1 MAASFMTLALS
12 MAGFVFY
19 GARSAW
25 ERIEPWI
32 TAASLRS
39 APEPASLYG
48 IDITG
53 SRFLTRPAVQR
64 AVEFAAL
71 AHRGQ
76 FRKNKE
82 PYVAHCVATAAIVEG
97 LLAPTEEDTR
107 AEAAII
113 TALLHDVLDDAGVDL
128 DSIQREFGPQIASMV
143 SKVSQLSATN
153 QLVRRRLR
161 LNDAEPTPQE
171 AAQLRHMIVT
181 MVSEPLVIV
190 VKLADRLH
198 NMRTVYALAPNKQKA
213 VAEETRRVW
222 CSLSERLGMFALK
235 SELED
240 LCFAVLQPDEYRA
253 LRAELDE
260 MWGLTS
266 IHPAAMAPVDSWD
279 YSSSSEDESSSQS
292 SNNHNSNG
300 ARIINATTATTAT
313 TTMKVDRRSGGEP
326 GWLGAAHATVPHHTP
341 PADQQSSDSEQ
352 MLHQID
358 YKLDPEAQYLTT
370 EQSEVRELVR
380 SVLPFDASTFN
391 MERLNIPP
399 SARRGLEV
407 LQGCARA
414 LLQEITMEGV
424 ASGLEVSVQGRV
436 KSLFST
442 FKKMARKSV
451 PLTKVYDA
459 RALRV
464 VVEDFSGARELEAIS
479 ACYKLLPAVH
489 RMWKKVDG
497 EDDDYIAQPKE
508 SGYQSLHTAVMGP
521 GGVPMEVQIRT
532 ATMHDVAE
540 YGRAAHWAYKEHTP
554 ALGGSAPAREAIA
567 TGHPVLHISR
577 GGQLRDAVVV
587 ESESEGMRL
596 VVAVSLTSRRF
607 QSAHTTKAAPMEYT
621 TILNYVAEKGY
632 FSPGQGDLVVNLE
645 LFTLCSDGK
654 YHRLDKFGQKLP
666 TVAVP
671 LAADVLLDN
680 ENENKNNSSSGDT
693 SEMSSGEEDA
703 FAGAGAGAGPSH
715 QRYLSDSDEHSAVH
729 AGHAETTGRPN
740 DSIPSSKSAIQNNNN
755 KNNANVVEETAFLNN
770 RIRLLRSM
778 LEWGADIGSEIPAS
792 TEDGKQP
799 QGFWNPPS
807 SASVS
812 DGEQSV
818 DGGDAA
824 SAPVV
829 PPPGHEMAFETSPL
843 DVMVLVWPSGSILR
857 VPRGTTAGTVARRE
871 GGGGSGG
878 QRRRS
883 GVVNVNNR
891 MVSESTCLQDGDYVV
906 LTQET
911 VKL

>member
-12 MAGFVFY
+12 MGGFVFY

-32 TAASLRS
+32 TAASIRS
-39 APEPASLYG
+39 APEPAALYG
-48 IDITG
+48 IDVTG
-53 SRFLTRPAVQR
+53 SRFFTRPAVQR

-71 AHRGQ
+71 AHKGQ

-128 DSIQREFGPQIASMV
+128 DSIRREFGSQIASMV

-198 NMRTVYALAPNKQKA
+198 NMRTVYALAPDKQKA

-240 LCFAVLQPDEYRA
+240 LCFAVLQPNEYRA

-260 MWGLTS
+260 MWGLVS
-266 IHPAAMAPVDSWD
+266 IPPAAMAPTDSWD
-279 YSSSSEDESSSQS
+279 SSFSEEDESSSKILTS
-292 SNNHNSNG
+292 TSIGTSTNTHLNNTK
-300 ARIINATTATTAT
+300 IE
-313 TTMKVDRRSGGEP
+313 RRSGGEP
-326 GWLGAAHATVPHHTP
+326 GWLGAAHATVPHHIPTEEKT
-341 PADQQSSDSEQ
+341 QQTLEIEQ
-352 MLHQID
+352 VID
-358 YKLDPEAQYLTT
+358 YKTDPEAQYLSS
-370 EQSEVRELVR
+370 EQLEVRELVR

-436 KSLFST
+436 KSLFSA
-442 FKKMARKSV
+442 FKKMARKGV
-451 PLTKVYDA
+451 PLSKVYDG

-464 VVEDFSGARELEAIS
+464 VVEDSFGARELEAIS
-479 ACYKLLPAVH
+479 ACYKLLPVVH

-521 GGVPMEVQIRT
+521 GGIPMEVQIRT
-532 ATMHDVAE
+532 SMMHDVAE

-554 ALGGSAPAREAIA
+554 TLPGAGAPEREAIA

-607 QSAHTTKAAPMEYT
+607 QSAHTTKAAPLEYSA
-621 TILNYVAEKGY
+621 ILDYVAEKGY
-632 FSPGQGDLVVNLE
+632 FSPGQGDLSVNLE

-671 LAADVLLDN
+671 LAADVLLECT
-680 ENENKNNSSSGDT
+680 ENRSTSRE

-703 FAGAGAGAGPSH
+703 FAGPNTPSQ
-715 QRYLSDSDEHSAVH
+715 QRYQYSDEEEHSAVH
-729 AGHAETTGRPN
+729 AGHVETTGRPN
-740 DSIPSSKSAIQNNNN
+740 DSMPSSKSNSTNTS
-755 KNNANVVEETAFLNN
+755 NAVVEETAYLNN

-778 LEWGADIGSEIPAS
+778 LEWGADIESEIPAGGS
-792 TEDGKQP
+792 ADGKQP
-799 QGFWNPPS
+799 QGVFNS
-807 SASVS
+807 VAGEDLGNKKDEASIV
-812 DGEQSV
+812 GR
-818 DGGDAA
+818 AA
-824 SAPVV
+824 IAATAAES
-829 PPPGHEMAFETSPL
+829 TQ
-843 DVMVLVWPSGSILR
+843 DVMVLIWPSGSILR
-857 VPRGTTAGTVARRE
+857 VPRGTTAGAVAQRE
-871 GGGGSGG
+871 GGG
-878 QRRRS
+878 QRRRQ
-883 GVVNVNNR
+883 GVVNLNNR
-891 MVSESTCLQDGDYVV
+891 MVSASTCLQDGDYIV

-911 VKL
+911 VKV

>member
-1 MAASFMTLALS
+1 M
-12 MAGFVFY
+12 FY

-53 SRFLTRPAVQR
+53 SRFFTRPAVQR
-64 AVEFAAL
+64 AVEFAAI
-71 AHRGQ
+71 AHKGQ

-82 PYVAHCVATAAIVEG
+82 PYVSHCVETAKIVEG

-113 TALLHDVLDDAGVDL
+113 TALLHDVIDDAGVDL
-128 DSIQREFGPQIASMV
+128 DYIQREFGPQIASMV

-171 AAQLRHMIVT
+171 AAQLRQMIVT

-240 LCFAVLQPDEYRA
+240 LCFAVLQPNEYRA

-260 MWGLTS
+260 MWGLVS
-266 IHPAAMAPVDSWD
+266 IPPAAMAPIDSWD
-279 YSSSSEDESSSQS
+279 SSFSEEEETS
-292 SNNHNSNG
+292 SNRTIRSSN
-300 ARIINATTATTAT
+300 AISVP
-313 TTMKVDRRSGGEP
+313 KVERRSGGDP
-326 GWLGAAHATVPHHTP
+326 GWLGAAHATVPHQI
-341 PADQQSSDSEQ
+341 PATFNTITAEEVDKQ
-352 MLHQID
+352 HIID
-358 YKLDPEAQYLTT
+358 YKLDPEAQYLNA
-370 EQSEVRELVR
+370 EQLEARELVR

-414 LLQEITMEGV
+414 LLQEITLEGV
-424 ASGLEVSVQGRV
+424 AAGLEISVQGRV
-436 KSLFST
+436 KSLFSA
-442 FKKMARKSV
+442 FKKMARKGV

-489 RMWKKVDG
+489 RLWKKVDG

-521 GGVPMEVQIRT
+521 GGIPMEVQIRT

-554 ALGGSAPAREAIA
+554 VAGAGAPAREAIA

-577 GGQLRDAVVV
+577 GGQLRDAVVL
-587 ESESEGMRL
+587 ESENEGMRL

-607 QSAHTTKAAPMEYT
+607 QSANSIKAAPAEYSA
-621 TILNYVAEKGY
+621 ILEYVANKGY
-632 FSPGQGDLVVNLE
+632 FSSGQGDLSVNLE

-671 LAADVLLDN
+671 LAADVLPLDTAAAAAAAAAAVGA
-680 ENENKNNSSSGDT
+680 SVHSGT
-693 SEMSSGEEDA
+693 EPEMSSGEEDA
-703 FAGAGAGAGPSH
+703 FAGASGASH
-715 QRYLSDSDEHSAVH
+715 QQEYYTSDDEAAAVH
-729 AGHAETTGRPN
+729 ATAGRPN
-740 DSIPSSKSAIQNNNN
+740 DSMPSSSSG
-755 KNNANVVEETAFLNN
+755 NASVVEETAFLNN

-778 LEWGADIGSEIPAS
+778 LEWGADIGSSETAFTVAGTVDEATATATAGSNGSGDVSEKSERATQEPVPEAS
-792 TEDGKQP
+792 P
-799 QGFWNPPS
+799 
-807 SASVS
+807 
-812 DGEQSV
+812 
-818 DGGDAA
+818 
-824 SAPVV
+824 
-829 PPPGHEMAFETSPL
+829 H
-843 DVMVLVWPSGSILR
+843 DVMVLIWPSGIIRR
-857 VPRGTTAGTVARRE
+857 VPRGTTAGAVARRE
-871 GGGGSGG
+871 GGGGGG
-878 QRRRS
+878 GSRRRS
-883 GVVNVNNR
+883 GVINVNNR
-891 MVSESTCLQDGDYVV
+891 MVSESTCLQDGDYIV

-911 VKL
+911 VQV

>member
-1 MAASFMTLALS
+1 MPFALALG
-12 MAGFVFY
+12 GFVFY

-48 IDITG
+48 IDVTG
-53 SRFLTRPAVQR
+53 SRFFTRPAVQR
-64 AVEFAAL
+64 AVEFAAV

-128 DSIQREFGPQIASMV
+128 DTIQREFGSQVASMV

-240 LCFAVLQPDEYRA
+240 LCFAVLQPNEYRA

-260 MWGLTS
+260 MWGLVS
-266 IHPAAMAPVDSWD
+266 IPPAAMAPIHSWD
-279 YSSSSEDESSSQS
+279 SSFSDEEKEAETSKAAKTDSTSSTYTSTSTK
-292 SNNHNSNG
+292 
-300 ARIINATTATTAT
+300 I
-313 TTMKVDRRSGGEP
+313 DRRSGGEP
-326 GWLGAAHATVPHHTP
+326 GWLGTAKATVPLHIPTATAEDKEQQFSTP
-341 PADQQSSDSEQ
+341 PPP
-352 MLHQID
+352 QID
-358 YKLDPEAQYLTT
+358 YKTDPEAQYLTT
-370 EQSEVRELVR
+370 EQLEVRELVR

-424 ASGLEVSVQGRV
+424 ASGLEISVQGRV

-442 FKKMARKSV
+442 FKKMARKGV
-451 PLTKVYDA
+451 PLRKVYDA

-464 VVEDFSGARELEAIS
+464 VVEDSSGARELEAIS

-532 ATMHDVAE
+532 ATMHEVAE

-554 ALGGSAPAREAIA
+554 TLPGAGAPARENIQ

-587 ESESEGMRL
+587 ESESDGLRL

-607 QSAHTTKAAPMEYT
+607 QSAHSTKAAPMEYSA
-621 TILNYVAEKGY
+621 ILDYVAQKGY
-632 FSPGQGDLVVNLE
+632 FSPGQGDLTVNLE

-671 LAADVLLDN
+671 LAADVLLETAGVGATSD
-680 ENENKNNSSSGDT
+680 
-693 SEMSSGEEDA
+693 SEMSSSGEEDA
-703 FAGAGAGAGPSH
+703 FMSNNSQP
-715 QRYLSDSDEHSAVH
+715 RYLSDAEEDQHSVI
-729 AGHAETTGRPN
+729 HAETGRPN
-740 DSIPSSKSAIQNNNN
+740 NSMPSAQNIGAGGGSGAKS
-755 KNNANVVEETAFLNN
+755 VVEETAFLNN

-778 LEWGADIGSEIPAS
+778 LEWGADIGSEIPAT

-799 QGFWNPPS
+799 QGFWNPPATEG
-807 SASVS
+807 SAAGE
-812 DGEQSV
+812 DGV
-818 DGGDAA
+818 NGAA
-824 SAPVV
+824 ANSPVVV
-829 PPPGHEMAFETSPL
+829 PPPGHEMAFETSPQ
-843 DVMVLVWPSGSILR
+843 DVMVLIWPSGSILR
-857 VPRGTTAGTVARRE
+857 VPRGTTAGSVARRE
-871 GGGGSGG
+871 GGGGGGG

-891 MVSESTCLQDGDYVV
+891 MVAESTCLQDGDYIV

-911 VKL
+911 VKV

>member
-1 MAASFMTLALS
+1 MTLALS
-12 MAGFVFY
+12 MGGFVFY

-32 TAASLRS
+32 TAASIRS
-39 APEPASLYG
+39 APEPAALYG
-48 IDITG
+48 IDVTG
-53 SRFLTRPAVQR
+53 SRFFTRPAVQR
-64 AVEFAAL
+64 AVDFAAL
-71 AHRGQ
+71 AHKGQ

-128 DSIQREFGPQIASMV
+128 DSIRREFGPQIASMV

-171 AAQLRHMIVT
+171 AAQLRQMIVT

-198 NMRTVYALAPNKQKA
+198 NMRTVYALAPDKQKA

-240 LCFAVLQPDEYRA
+240 LCFAVLQPNEYRA

-260 MWGLTS
+260 MWGLVS
-266 IHPAAMAPVDSWD
+266 IPPAAMAPTDSWD
-279 YSSSSEDESSSQS
+279 SSSDEDENSSSK
-292 SNNHNSNG
+292 NHNSSSNSTSYLNTK
-300 ARIINATTATTAT
+300 IE
-313 TTMKVDRRSGGEP
+313 RRSGGEP
-326 GWLGAAHATVPHHTP
+326 GWLGAAHATVPHHIP
-341 PADQQSSDSEQ
+341 DEEMKEQQTLENEQ
-352 MLHQID
+352 SID
-358 YKLDPEAQYLTT
+358 YKTDPEAQYLTN
-370 EQSEVRELVR
+370 EQLEVRELAR

-436 KSLFST
+436 KSLFSA
-442 FKKMARKSV
+442 FKKMARKGV
-451 PLTKVYDA
+451 PLSKVYDA

-464 VVEDFSGARELEAIS
+464 VVEDFSGARESEAIS
-479 ACYKLLPAVH
+479 SCYKLLPTVH

-521 GGVPMEVQIRT
+521 GGIPMEVQIRT

-554 ALGGSAPAREAIA
+554 TLPGAGAPDREAIGP
-567 TGHPVLHISR
+567 GHPVLHISR

-596 VVAVSLTSRRF
+596 VVAVSLMSRRF
-607 QSAHTTKAAPMEYT
+607 QSAHTTKAAPPEYSA
-621 TILNYVAEKGY
+621 ILDYVAEKGY
-632 FSPGQGDLVVNLE
+632 FSPGQGDLSVYLE

-654 YHRLDKFGQKLP
+654 YHRLDKFGQKLA

-671 LAADVLLDN
+671 LAADVLLGGT
-680 ENENKNNSSSGDT
+680 ESSSSAGGELET
-693 SEMSSGEEDA
+693 SSGEEDA
-703 FAGAGAGAGPSH
+703 FAGAGTASR
-715 QRYLSDSDEHSAVH
+715 QRYEYSDEEHV
-729 AGHAETTGRPN
+729 ETTSGRPN
-740 DSIPSSKSAIQNNNN
+740 DLMPSSKNSNT
-755 KNNANVVEETAFLNN
+755 KNAAVEETAFLNN

-778 LEWGADIGSEIPAS
+778 LEWGADIGNKSPAS
-792 TEDGKQP
+792 AVEGGKNP
-799 QGFWNPPS
+799 QGLLNPSTPAAAAGAAAVPVAEGDLANKEYE
-807 SASVS
+807 ASIVN
-812 DGEQSV
+812 EAV
-818 DGGDAA
+818 VAATA
-824 SAPVV
+824 SA
-829 PPPGHEMAFETSPL
+829 ESAQ
-843 DVMVLVWPSGSILR
+843 DVMVLIWPSGSILR
-857 VPRGTTAGTVARRE
+857 VPRGTTAGAVSRRE
-871 GGGGSGG
+871 GAG
-878 QRRRS
+878 QRRRQ
-883 GVVNVNNR
+883 GVVNLNNQI
-891 MVSESTCLQDGDYVV
+891 VSASTCLQDGDYIV
-906 LTQET
+906 LTQES
-911 VKL
+911 VKV